1 MAKREVLLVLHP
13 TRPAAKELAASIV
26 KTLSSEGFTFIS
38 SLDTGISGVTQVGSE
53 QVKQSYSQI
62 ELVLVLGGDG
72 TILRGA
78 EEIHGLNIPV
88 LGINLGHV
96 GFLAEIGKPSQEEII
111 SAIREKKYKT
121 EKRMTLAYQVLR
133 GDELVTKGWA
143 LNEVTVER
151 STEAMIELFVQ
162 VDHRPLSRWGC
173 DGVICATP
181 TGSTAYA
188 FSAGGPVVW
197 PEVEALVLLPLA
209 AHALFSDPM
218 VIGADSEIAI
228 DVESDEGVLS
238 ADGLRKFALKEKDRV
253 VLTSDKSYINL
264 AHIDAAPFTD
274 RLVAKF
280 KLPVDGWRGE

>member
-1 MAKREVLLVLHP
+1 MSERKILLVLHP
-13 TRPAAKELAASIV
+13 HRPEAKTVAQEIVSTLRKEGFSFVVTSETAVDGVVFVDKNELSKHSSSVELA
-26 KTLSSEGFTFIS
+26 
-38 SLDTGISGVTQVGSE
+38 
-53 QVKQSYSQI
+53 
-62 ELVLVLGGDG
+62 LVLGGDG

-78 EEIHGLNIPV
+78 EQIHGTNIPV

-96 GFLAEIGKPSQEEII
+96 GFLAQMGRPSAASII
-111 SAIREKKYKT
+111 SSIREKKYVT
-121 EKRMTLAYQVLR
+121 EKRMTLAYKVER
-133 GDELVTKGWA
+133 ERSTIAHGWA

-151 STEAMIELFVQ
+151 NSEAMIELFVQ

-197 PEVEALVLLPLA
+197 PGVEALVLLPLA

-218 VIGADSEIAI
+218 VISAESEIVI
-228 DVESDEGVLS
+228 DVESDVGALS
-238 ADGLRKFALKEKDRV
+238 ADGLRKFALKEKDRIT
-253 VLTSDKSYINL
+253 LSSDKSFINL
-264 AHIDAAPFTD
+264 AHLEATPFAD

-280 KLPVDGWRGE
+280 KLPVDGWRGD

>member
-1 MAKREVLLVLHP
+1 MTKREVLLVLHP
-13 TRPAAKELAASIV
+13 TRPEAKELAGSIV
-26 KTLSSEGFTFIS
+26 KTLSAEGFSFIS
-38 SLDTGISGVTQVGSE
+38 SADTGISGVTQVASE
-53 QVKQSYSQI
+53 QVKQRFSGI

-78 EEIHGLNIPV
+78 EQIHGSNIPV

-96 GFLAEIGKPSQEEII
+96 GFLAEIGKPSQTEII
-111 SAIREKKYKT
+111 SAIRDKKYKT